1 MFARTMGG
9 IPSGVFLSHVMLHW
23 HGSMELH
30 ETVDFHAKMG
40 VHGIPDTVCRRSESV
55 ASQEMKVEVN
65 R

>member
-40 VHGIPDTVCRRSESV
+40 VHGIPDTACRRSESV

>member
-1 MFARTMGG
+1 MFARTMVG

-23 HGSMELH
+23 HGSMDLH
-30 ETVDFHAKMG
+30 ETVNFHENTG
-40 VHGIPDTVCRRSESV
+40 VHGIPDPACRRRESV